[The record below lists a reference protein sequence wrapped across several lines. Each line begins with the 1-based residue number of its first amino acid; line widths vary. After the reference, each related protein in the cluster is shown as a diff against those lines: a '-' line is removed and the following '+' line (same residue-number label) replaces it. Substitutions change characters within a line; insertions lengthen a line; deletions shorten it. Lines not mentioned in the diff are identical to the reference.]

1 MFTVTAAALDRLSR
15 KLARKKPTDGMALR
29 FTRRAGAWR
38 LRLDRARPAD
48 MEFRHDGRSV
58 LLLDT
63 TVSQAMTNMT
73 LYVSSTDSG
82 PRLRLRRVAS
92 NKELGHGASSSHSG

>member
-15 KLARKKPTDGMALR
+15 KLARKKPTDGVALR
-29 FTRRAGAWR
+29 FTRRAGGWK

-48 MEFRHDGRSV
+48 TEFTHDGRSV

-63 TVSQAMTNMT
+63 AVSQAMTNMT
-73 LYVSSTDSG
+73 LDVRSTDSG
-82 PRLRLRRVAS
+82 PRLRLRRIT
-92 NKELGHGASSSHSG
+92 SS